1 MRIARGFTMV
11 ELMAVL
17 AVLAVLVWASLP
29 LAEATRERERE
40 RELQQSLW
48 QIRDAIDA
56 YKHLSD
62 NSGVP
67 RDPALSGYPPTLATL
82 VEGVPDPKAGGR
94 LVYFLR
100 RVPRDPFAPPEL
112 PAEQSWG
119 LRSFQSSAAAP
130 APGADV
136 YDVYSKAPG
145 TGLNGVPFRAW

>member
-1 MRIARGFTMV
+1 MRGARGFSMI

-17 AVLAVLVWASLP
+17 PGAGAPRAR
-29 LAEATRERERE
+29 ARARA
-40 RELQQSLW
+40 LQRALW

-56 YKHLSD
+56 YKRLSD

-67 RDPALSGYPPTLATL
+67 RPPEQSGFPPTLAAL
-82 VEGVPDPKAGGR
+82 AQGVPDPKAGNR

-100 RVPRDPFAPPEL
+100 SVPRDPFAPPDL
-112 PAEQSWG
+112 PADQTWG
-119 LRSFQSSAAAP
+119 LRSFQSAADTP
-130 APGADV
+130 TPGADV